1 MLYNSTS
8 SARDLFGQME
18 EKNKGRPSQVIIFK
32 LGLLRQADGK
42 KLNEETGCVRG
53 PADPTVLAF
62 VLNRVVENSISVST
76 VSALE
81 SLRNGPENNERKTCR
96 ASQLEN

>member
-1 MLYNSTS
+1 
-8 SARDLFGQME
+8 ME

-42 KLNEETGCVRG
+42 NLNEETGCVRE
-53 PADPTVLAF
+53 PTNPTVVAL
-62 VLNRVVENSISVST
+62 VLNRVVENGISVSAI
-76 VSALE
+76 SALE

-96 ASQLEN
+96 APQLEN

>member
-1 MLYNSTS
+1 
-8 SARDLFGQME
+8 ME

-42 KLNEETGCVRG
+42 NLNEETGCVRG
-53 PADPTVLAF
+53 PTNPTVVAL
-62 VLNRVVENSISVST
+62 VLNRVVENGISVSAI
-76 VSALE
+76 SALE

-96 ASQLEN
+96 APQLEN